1 MLLYR
6 KLKYLY
12 LKKHNH
18 SEPFIQDKIA
28 QMTGF
33 IPYEI
38 VLYRLDFKH
47 YTFKYRGVYYALLDN
62 KLNIISEDDI

>member
-1 MLLYR
+1 MLLY
-6 KLKYLY
+6 KKIKYLY
-12 LKKHNH
+12 LKKRKDPTTLLLDEI
-18 SEPFIQDKIA
+18 SQE
-28 QMTGF
+28 TGF

-47 YTFKYRGVYYALLDN
+47 YTFKYRGVYYALLDD